1 MVVGSDKRHCRR
13 HLLHHWKPGGWNLWS
28 AHCCWLANYGPGV
41 RHLPGAVCHLG
52 NRVLVPGL
60 ALTWRRLHDTNR
72 SGALYFLGL
81 IPIVVPIILLVFV
94 LIPQN
99 PEGARFDK

>member
-1 MVVGSDKRHCRR
+1 M
-13 HLLHHWKPGGWNLWS
+13 
-28 AHCCWLANYGPGV
+28 
-41 RHLPGAVCHLG
+41 
-52 NRVLVPGL
+52 LVPGL